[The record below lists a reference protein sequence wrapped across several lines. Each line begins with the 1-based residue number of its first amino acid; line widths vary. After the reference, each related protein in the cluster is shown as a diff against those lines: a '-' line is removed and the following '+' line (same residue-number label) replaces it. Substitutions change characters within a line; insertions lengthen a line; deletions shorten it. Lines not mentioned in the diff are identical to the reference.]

1 MRCKDGGGTRVI
13 EVDADSGRFDIISLA
28 KRLFFPG
35 GRNCICSEDDVLFD
49 LASFSREKIEATVL
63 FPDGSTKPFTV
74 ENYLQSAKLSK
85 IRLYL
90 MTTYMED
97 LSDDDKVHILR
108 SNNCLKLVFR
118 QKKETFITRN
128 KKKKWKHILGKMDVC
143 SIFIIFLV
151 FH

>member
-108 SNNCLKLVFR
+108 SNNSGR
-118 QKKETFITRN
+118 
-128 KKKKWKHILGKMDVC
+128 KKKHLLQGTKRKSESTSSERWM
-143 SIFIIFLV
+143 FAAFLLS
-151 FH
+151 F